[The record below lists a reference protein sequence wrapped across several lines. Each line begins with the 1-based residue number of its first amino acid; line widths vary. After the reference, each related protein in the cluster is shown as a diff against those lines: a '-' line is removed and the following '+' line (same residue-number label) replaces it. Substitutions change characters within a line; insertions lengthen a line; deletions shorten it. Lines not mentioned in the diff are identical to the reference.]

1 MRILNLAEAMQLA
14 ELLDKPELSGIDD
27 SFEMDEFAAQV
38 LEALNDDELETFLL
52 LLFGDEIT
60 VGDTQVSLTD
70 VAEALVQN
78 GYLQLMETFGK
89 LKGVANG

>member
-1 MRILNLAEAMQLA
+1 MQLA

-38 LEALNDDELETFLL
+38 LEALNDDELETFLW
-52 LLFGDEIT
+52 LLFGDEVT
-60 VGDTQVSLTD
+60 VGDTQISLTD

-78 GYLQLMETFGK
+78 GYLQLMEAYHR
-89 LKGVANG
+89 LRV

>member
-78 GYLQLMETFGK
+78 GYLQLIEAYHK
-89 LKGVANG
+89 LKGVTNG